1 MADKIVVLN
10 AGNIEQVGSP
20 LDLYRSPVNLF
31 VAGFIGSPK
40 MNFINGQIAKGFGA
54 HTIGIRSEH
63 VVVDNDNP
71 VWRGDVVHAE
81 NLGSD
86 NYLFVEMPGADEPV
100 LVRQEGKTAI
110 PYGASIGIRPIEGN
124 LHRFDE
130 KGTPIR

>member
-1 MADKIVVLN
+1 VLRDGVVM
-10 AGNIEQVGSP
+10 QVGTPSE
-20 LDLYRSPVNLF
+20 LYETPNSLF

-63 VVVDNDNP
+63 IVVDNDNP
-71 VWRGDVVHAE
+71 TWKGEVVHAE

-86 NYLFVEMPGADEPV
+86 NYLFVEVPGAEEPV

-110 PYGASIGIRPIEGN
+110 PWGATIGIRPLDEN
-124 LHRFDE
+124 LHRFNE
-130 KGTPIR
+130 SGAPMR